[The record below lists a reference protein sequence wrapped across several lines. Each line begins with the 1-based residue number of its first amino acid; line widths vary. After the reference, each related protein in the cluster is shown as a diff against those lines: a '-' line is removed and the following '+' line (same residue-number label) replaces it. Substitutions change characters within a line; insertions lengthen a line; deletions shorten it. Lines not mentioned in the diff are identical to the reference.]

1 MSKKEIKGFN
11 NKEEFSD
18 FLKNYAPFVIDHLFI
33 TSRKELEER
42 KEVERLFNFFC
53 KHLLLIQPNENYNLY
68 SKKQKAWFNTVMSNL
83 MLKHLSLVSGFTLET
98 IKVYREEFKAIEKA
112 FNETDIYKEEKAK
125 RALFIYNI
133 FTSLIG
139 KHFKT
144 FTDVV
149 KEVKVK

>member
-1 MSKKEIKGFN
+1 MSKKIEGFKD
-11 NKEEFSD
+11 KEEFSD

-33 TSRKELEER
+33 TDQKTLEEK
-42 KEVERLFNFFC
+42 KEMDRLFNFFC

-83 MLKHLSLVSGFTLET
+83 ILKHAHLVSGFTLDT
-98 IKVYREEFKAIEKA
+98 IMFYRTEFKTIEKT
-112 FNETDIYKEEKAK
+112 FNETGVYDEQKAK
-125 RALFIYNI
+125 RALFVYNI
-133 FTSLIG
+133 FIALIS